1 MNNETRRSKIYS
13 YFYGAGTVFQQFII
27 AVGILFIILGP
38 VAGEASYATRD
49 KAVEKAREKYEEL
62 REESDELESKYL
74 SIYFDSYRDFDV
86 DKFEDAQISSD
97 DRYAQ
102 EKEVYNNA
110 LEAYRIAD
118 EKADAAYEEI
128 DNARYADSAG
138 EALLPLFGGI
148 IVVIGVVWGLKKK
161 FSFNSKSCEQAYDEE
176 IMIKVGEART
186 KALTKLNIVAE
197 QIDKVEPV
205 ILHGIAEYDPSA
217 NKNPIGRIAA
227 LFQGIVK
234 LFSLIEVILIGAVG
248 AAVYAG
254 ISMALA
260 EMGLFTVAVIGA
272 FVISVVIGLK
282 LYKKYEKESY
292 VSPRK
297 IKKLEKMYPTLL
309 FKFGSDDRIRVSLP
323 AITVYMF
330 GEEQLY
336 MYYQYFDVVTGK
348 IFCEGIQEYFYEDIV
363 AVTSSQETK
372 KVFKRTGFLK
382 LFIKAID
389 YLKESIT
396 VVSSGCQHSESYIV
410 PMGFSLLDTSF
421 VGMRN
426 LIRQKKSGNE

>member
-13 YFYGAGTVFQQFII
+13 YFYGAGTVFQQFLI
-27 AVGILFIILGP
+27 AVGIMFIILGP
-38 VAGEASYATRD
+38 VAEQASYA
-49 KAVEKAREKYEEL
+49 KVERV
-62 REESDELESKYL
+62 REEYNELSDQA
-74 SIYFDSYRDFDV
+74 DA
-86 DKFEDAQISSD
+86 FEDEYREIYYDNYNKLNVDMGEEATVTQN
-97 DRYAQ
+97 DRFAN
-102 EKEVYNNA
+102 EKNAYNKA
-110 LEAYRIAD
+110 LKEYKEAD
-118 EKADAAYEEI
+118 EKATKAYEDYE
-128 DNARYADSAG
+128 NMRYSDSAG
-138 EALLPLFGGI
+138 EVLLPLFGAVI
-148 IVVIGVVWGLKKK
+148 IIAGVIWSIKKK
-161 FSFNSKSCEQAYDEE
+161 ISFNSKSCEQAYDEE
-176 IMIKVGEART
+176 IMIKVSEART

-217 NKNPIGRIAA
+217 NKNPIGRLAA
-227 LFQGIVK
+227 LFQGILK
-234 LFSLIEVILIGAVG
+234 LFSLVDVILIGAVG
-248 AAVYAG
+248 AAIYAG
-254 ISMALA
+254 IAMMFA
-260 EMGLFTVAVIGA
+260 EMGLFIVAVIGA
-272 FVISVVIGLK
+272 FVISAVIGLK

-292 VSPRK
+292 VSPKK

-309 FKFGSDDRIRVSLP
+309 FRFGSDDRIRVSLP

-372 KVFKRTGFLK
+372 KVFKRTGFLR

-410 PMGFSLLDTSF
+410 PMGYSLLDTSF